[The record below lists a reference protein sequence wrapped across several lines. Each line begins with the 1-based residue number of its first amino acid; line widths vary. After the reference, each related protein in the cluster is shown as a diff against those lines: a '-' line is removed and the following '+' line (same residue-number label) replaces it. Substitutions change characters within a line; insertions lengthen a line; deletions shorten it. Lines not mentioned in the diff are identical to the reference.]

1 MHFDRKGIKRRRQE
15 RLRRLREKMESP
27 LPSRKSFK
35 SNDPWSSNGGGYS
48 PYFSKEWGEDWL
60 SERPEYPVN
69 SSSGFPSPARHQK
82 NKWLIQT
89 VVSLFLL
96 SFVYL
101 LFQTESAWTAPARQ
115 TVTSVMSN
123 PFDFQEVAVWYE
135 KTFGE
140 NPTLLPTLS
149 RRSPGAQG
157 NSTDSGMYIAPVT
170 GTILTP
176 FSEDGQGILL
186 SAGDDGQVQA
196 IDQGWVV
203 FAGDHEKLGKTIVIR
218 HQHAVEA
225 WYANVDRIL
234 VKKDDWVQAGET
246 IAILNRN
253 SDPSGK
259 NGKSGVLYFALK
271 QENRFIN
278 PIEVIRF
285 E

>member
-1 MHFDRKGIKRRRQE
+1 MRFDSKGVKRRRQE
-15 RLRRLREKMESP
+15 RLRRLREKIDSP
-27 LPSRKSFK
+27 LPSRKNMK
-35 SNDPWSSNGGGYS
+35 SNDEWPSAGSGYS
-48 PYFSKEWGEDWL
+48 PYFSKDWREDWL
-60 SERPEYPVN
+60 SERTEYPVHPT
-69 SSSGFPSPARHQK
+69 SGFPTPDHSRPK

-101 LFQTESAWTAPARQ
+101 LFQTESTLTAPARQ
-115 TVTSVMSN
+115 AVTSVMSR
-123 PFDFQEVAVWYE
+123 PFDFQEVAAWYD

-140 NPTLLPTLS
+140 NPTLLPTIS
-149 RRSPGAQG
+149 RKSPGPLG
-157 NSTDSGMYIAPVT
+157 DSADTGMYIAPVT

-186 SAGDDGQVQA
+186 SAGKHGQVQA

-203 FAGDHEKLGKTIVIR
+203 FAGEHEKLGKTIVIR
-218 HQHAVEA
+218 HQYAVEA

-246 IAILNRN
+246 IATLKQGTT
-253 SDPSGK
+253 GK

-278 PIEVIRF
+278 PNEVIRF